1 MDLSHF
7 PGIGSL
13 LHHVSGD
20 DHRGEPS
27 SGARSNASNTLGALL
42 ALEDILL
49 DVVSGSKAD
58 LIDEIG
64 QHVESVHGLGRGSV
78 APALNHRERIS
89 STALGHGV
97 AIPHARVAGLE
108 HIQLMYVRLKFPL
121 LFEAKDGA
129 PVTDVLVLLVPK
141 EAAQEHLDL
150 LAQASKLLSD
160 GRFRDRLHQCKEPLE
175 VKQLFQSWPAVP
187 A

>member
-27 SGARSNASNTLGALL
+27 SGGRSNASNTLGALL

-64 QHVESVHGLGRGSV
+64 QHVESVHGLARGSV

-89 STALGHGV
+89 STALGRGV
-97 AIPHARVAGLE
+97 ALPHARVQGLE
-108 HIQLMYVRLKFPL
+108 QILLVYLRLRFAIA
-121 LFEAKDGA
+121 FDA
-129 PVTDVLVLLVPK
+129 PDESLVTDVLVLLVPK
-141 EAAQEHLDL
+141 KAAQEHLDL
-150 LAQASKLLSD
+150 LAQASSLLSD
-160 GRFRDRLHQCKEPLE
+160 ARFRERLHQCQTPQEA
-175 VKQLFQSWPAVP
+175 KQLFESWPAP
-187 A
+187 RG